1 MIPQNAVSK
10 TIGLAFNLSP
20 MNPPAVRVKRI
31 GCNLKTLT
39 GEKMKKLL
47 TFLLILVFCF
57 AFNPAASAKTTRP
70 KARVGT
76 SNRNCA
82 NIKFHYLN
90 KYKGNRWST
99 IFRDREVAPALRT
112 LLKQDYGLFKES
124 LAQATYP
131 DNADNFMDKN
141 GVLTLEGGVKGLYT
155 IMEAALIIEPC
166 GNIYAMLLNEGKRFL
181 YFTNDQKHLNRL
193 PAAIEEWRSNVESR
207 RSQNREEPKL
217 PVIFKSK

>member
-1 MIPQNAVSK
+1 
-10 TIGLAFNLSP
+10 
-20 MNPPAVRVKRI
+20 
-31 GCNLKTLT
+31 
-39 GEKMKKLL
+39 MKKLRIAL
-47 TFLLILVFCF
+47 VLVFCL
-57 AFNPAASAKTTRP
+57 AFSSTLPAHP
-70 KARVGT
+70 ARSRLSVRTATGAG
-76 SNRNCA
+76 CA

-99 IFRDREVAPALRT
+99 IFKDREVAPALRT

-131 DNADNFMDKN
+131 DDADDFMDKN

-166 GNIYAMLLNEGKRFL
+166 GNIYAMLLNEGQRFL
-181 YFTNDQKHLNRL
+181 YFTNDRKYTNRL
-193 PAAIEEWRSNVESR
+193 PPPIEEWRGNVETR